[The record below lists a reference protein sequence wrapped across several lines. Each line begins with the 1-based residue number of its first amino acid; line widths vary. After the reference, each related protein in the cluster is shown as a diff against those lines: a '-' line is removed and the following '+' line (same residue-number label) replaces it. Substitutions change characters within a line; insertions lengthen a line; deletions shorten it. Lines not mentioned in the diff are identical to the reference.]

1 MSKIG
6 ARDLS
11 HAVGQFKTA
20 IAENRKALKAQNA
33 RIAEL
38 EYELAA
44 AREREANATAA
55 AKATASSSSS
65 SSASGIG
72 SGSSHSRGAS
82 QGGPGSVIIEGQNGH
97 VGQVAA
103 GIARLN
109 HSE

>member
-44 AREREANATAA
+44 AREREANATEA
-55 AKATASSSSS
+55 AKATTS
-65 SSASGIG
+65 SSASASGVS
-72 SGSSHSRGAS
+72 SGSSHSRGAT
-82 QGGPGSVIIEGQNGH
+82 QGAPGSVLIEGQNGH

>member
-38 EYELAA
+38 EFELAA
-44 AREREANATAA
+44 SREREANALAAANATAA
-55 AKATASSSSS
+55 GSATVN
-65 SSASGIG
+65 SASGRG
-72 SGSSHSRGAS
+72 GGAS
-82 QGGPGSVIIEGQNGH
+82 QGGPGSVLVEGQNGH